1 MTLLLVLQE
10 VLLELFGHAAQP
22 TGLLDKW
29 GGRSLV
35 EQLERGALTNQQFY
49 EAVVEASGELRRVDG
64 DCLHSLRSGCSQLL
78 ATDCCPAAR
87 HAGLQVDYATFA
99 QLYADIFTAI
109 PPMIAQ
115 QQLLA
120 IEGVPTYLL
129 SNCSGLHIDDVRR
142 RHPFM
147 ASFAGLCLSY
157 EVRWAYGRCLAHHAL
172 HGPNLIHGQ
181 HQPGALL
188 MLLPECRAQ
197 VCSFKP
203 DPAIYEAAE
212 HLAGLQGADLAF
224 IDDRADNA
232 AAAAARGWQAIH
244 HTSPQGT
251 LRQLQ
256 ALGLPVVEA

>member
-1 MTLLLVLQE
+1 MPKAVIFDLGKE

-49 EAVVEASGELRRVDG
+49 EAVVEAS
-64 DCLHSLRSGCSQLL
+64 
-78 ATDCCPAAR
+78 
-87 HAGLQVDYATFA
+87 GLQVDYATFA

-157 EVRWAYGRCLAHHAL
+157 EV
-172 HGPNLIHGQ
+172 
-181 HQPGALL
+181 
-188 MLLPECRAQ
+188 
-197 VCSFKP
+197 CSFKP

-212 HLAGLQGADLAF
+212 RLAGLQGADLAF